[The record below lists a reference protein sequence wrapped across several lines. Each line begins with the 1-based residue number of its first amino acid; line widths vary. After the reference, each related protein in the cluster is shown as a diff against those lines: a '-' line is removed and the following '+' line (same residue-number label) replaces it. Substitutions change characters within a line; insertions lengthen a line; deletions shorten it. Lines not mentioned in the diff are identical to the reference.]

1 MNPIIRRSALSIAGF
16 MIASGFAA
24 GPAVA
29 MERPPAT
36 GDPPVATAQPP
47 PPPPAEGDDKQ
58 LLHYD
63 YQRQKTEYYCAPAA
77 TAIAL
82 STQGKSVS
90 QREVAN
96 KLGTTTDGT
105 ESVDDTT
112 RVLNEMTGGGY
123 ETTEIDGVEAQPQQV
138 QELRTDVVEAVDDNR
153 AVVANITGI
162 AEDTNGK
169 QYSYTGG
176 HYLSIVGY
184 EDGGDTL
191 KIADPYDRSKDYW
204 MDDEDVADWVAER
217 GYSS

>member
-1 MNPIIRRSALSIAGF
+1 MNPIVRRSALSVAGF
-16 MIASGFAA
+16 LITSGFAA
-24 GPAVA
+24 GPAIAADPPPVTD
-29 MERPPAT
+29 PPA
-36 GDPPVATAQPP
+36 ATAQPP
-47 PPPPAEGDDKQ
+47 PAGRDDEH
-58 LLHYD
+58 LLDYD

-96 KLGTTTDGT
+96 KLGTTTAGT
-105 ESVDDTT
+105 ESVEDTT

-123 ETTEIDGVEAQPQQV
+123 ETTEIPGEEAQPPQV
-138 QELRTDVVEAVDDNR
+138 QKLRTDVVEALDSNR
-153 AVVANITGI
+153 AVVANIMGT
-162 AEDTNGK
+162 AEDTEGNT
-169 QYSYTGG
+169 YSYLGG

-184 EDGGDTL
+184 EDGGEKL

-204 MDDEDVADWVAER
+204 MDDEDVADWIAER